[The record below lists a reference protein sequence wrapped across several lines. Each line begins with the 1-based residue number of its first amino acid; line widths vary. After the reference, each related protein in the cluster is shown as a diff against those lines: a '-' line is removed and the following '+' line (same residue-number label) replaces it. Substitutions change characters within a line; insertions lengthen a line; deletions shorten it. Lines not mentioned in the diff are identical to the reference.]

1 MQKKEAGVIERGD
14 ALNHGAVDAI
24 DDAAH
29 ESGGSGSFAFQFVL
43 GAAVLADVVFDR
55 SVGFGGLDGF
65 GAADGAV
72 HVAGEP
78 VFGETSGYLGGT
90 FVALNQGGVE
100 G

>member
-1 MQKKEAGVIERGD
+1 MQEKEAGVIERGD

-24 DDAAH
+24 DDAAL
-29 ESGGSGSFAFQFVL
+29 ESGSGGFFALQFIL
-43 GAAVLADVVFDR
+43 
-55 SVGFGGLDGF
+55 

-78 VFGETSGYLGGT
+78 VFGETSGYLGGA
-90 FVALNQGGVE
+90 FVALYQGGVE